1 MNDILR
7 DLLIGISGS
16 VIGAMLVY
24 FGQIGV
30 TVGRKAR
37 DERDKR
43 RQKEIALWNTRK
55 IQVRLAITYSYL
67 FDLLKYFLMG
77 TIVASVPGL
86 FSIFGILRISYQILA
101 IVSTIFAVLALGF
114 FMVGLGRAGRY
125 LALRKQDDEYLDSYL
140 KED

>member
-1 MNDILR
+1 MMNDILR

-67 FDLLKYFLMG
+67 FDLLKYFLG
-77 TIVASVPGL
+77 SSL
-86 FSIFGILRISYQILA
+86 FSVADGCR
-101 IVSTIFAVLALGF
+101 
-114 FMVGLGRAGRY
+114 
-125 LALRKQDDEYLDSYL
+125 
-140 KED
+140 